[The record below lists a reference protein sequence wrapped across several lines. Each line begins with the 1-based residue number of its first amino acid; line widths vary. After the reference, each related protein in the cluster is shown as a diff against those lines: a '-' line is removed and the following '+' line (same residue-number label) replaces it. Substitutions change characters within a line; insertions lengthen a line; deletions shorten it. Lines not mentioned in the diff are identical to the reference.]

1 VIIYTSGTTGRSK
14 GAELTHNNL
23 FLNAQSSIAKGQYQF
38 MTEEDVLLAVIPLF
52 HATCQTCIQNA
63 AICGGAQIVM
73 MDRFK
78 PLEVLEAM
86 QNNKVTIFI
95 GVPTLYFEL
104 LRVPERKQFDTSSLR
119 ICTSGGAA
127 MPVEV
132 MKKFEKEFGGA
143 ILEGYG
149 LTETSPVATYNMS
162 IELRKPGSIGLPLEG
177 VEIKIV
183 DNNGNEVPT
192 GEKGELIIRGYNVM
206 KGYYNKPE
214 ETEKVLKN
222 GWLHTG
228 DIGKT
233 DEDGYFYIVDRK
245 KDMIIRGGANIYPR
259 QVEEV
264 LYCIDGVTEAAVI
277 GVPDEKYGE
286 EVKAFLAL
294 KPGTKLTADEVI
306 EYCKS
311 RLATFKCPKSV
322 EFRDSLPKGNT
333 GKILKRVLK
342 K

>member
-1 VIIYTSGTTGRSK
+1 MSD
-14 GAELTHNNL
+14 
-23 FLNAQSSIAKGQYQF
+23 
-38 MTEEDVLLAVIPLF
+38 EDVLLAVLPLF

-78 PLEVLEAM
+78 PLNILEAI
-86 QNNKVTIFI
+86 QQNKVTILI

-119 ICTSGGAA
+119 VCTSGGAS

-132 MKKFEKEFGGA
+132 MMNFEKEFGGA

-162 IELRKPGSIGLPLEG
+162 IEIRKPGSIGLPLEG

-183 DNNGNEVPT
+183 DGNDNEVPT
-192 GEKGELIIRGYNVM
+192 GQVGELVIRGYNVM
-206 KGYYNKPE
+206 KGYYKRPE
-214 ETEKVLKN
+214 ETKKVMKN
-222 GWLHTG
+222 GWFHTG
-228 DIGKT
+228 DIGKK

-245 KDMIIRGGANIYPR
+245 KDMIIRGGVNIYPR
-259 QVEEV
+259 EVEEV
-264 LYCIDGVTEAAVI
+264 LYGLNGVIEAAVV
-277 GVPDEKYGE
+277 GVPDDKYGE
-286 EVKAFLAL
+286 EVKAYVAL
-294 KPGTKLTADEVI
+294 KPGAKLTEEDVI
-306 EYCKS
+306 EYCKN
-311 RLATFKCPKSV
+311 RLASFKCPKSV

-333 GKILKRVLK
+333 GKILKRAL
-342 K
+342 

>member
-1 VIIYTSGTTGRSK
+1 
-14 GAELTHNNL
+14 
-23 FLNAQSSIAKGQYQF
+23 
-38 MTEEDVLLAVIPLF
+38 
-52 HATCQTCIQNA
+52 
-63 AICGGAQIVM
+63 M